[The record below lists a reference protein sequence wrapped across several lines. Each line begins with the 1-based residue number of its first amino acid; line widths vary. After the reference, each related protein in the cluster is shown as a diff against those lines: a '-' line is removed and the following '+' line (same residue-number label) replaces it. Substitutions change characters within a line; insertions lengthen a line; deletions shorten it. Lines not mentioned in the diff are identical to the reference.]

1 MLNQQ
6 PTTTREVRPNREID
20 KRPGSEGW
28 KPYTKIPDD
37 NRILCKVRNLMYPGE
52 QIEGCIG
59 GVTFSMIDDAEV
71 MLHKSVIEVL
81 QNAVIEGTEYVPDNP
96 SQEQLVRGASQPK
109 YMVQIIGLAQALAVQ
124 EATRDRLRT
133 NREAQESAAESMEEA
148 GAVDQAEVDGSKE
161 DGSADGANDSL
172 GFLAD
177 EVEETKKAAETAKEQ
192 TDSKK

>member
-1 MLNQQ
+1 MINQRAA
-6 PTTTREVRPNREID
+6 TREVRPNREVD

-28 KPYTKIPDD
+28 KPYTKIPDKD
-37 NRILCKVRNLMYPGE
+37 RILCKVRNLLYPGE

-96 SQEQLVRGASQPK
+96 SQQQLVRGASQPK

-133 NREAQESAAESMEEA
+133 NKEAQENAANSMEA
-148 GAVDQAEVDGSKE
+148 DGAVDQSEVDGTKE
-161 DGSADGANDSL
+161 EGSADGAEDTL
-172 GFLAD
+172 GFLSE
-177 EVEETKKAAETAKEQ
+177 EVEESKKAAKAKEENKG
-192 TDSKK
+192 SKK